1 VAIALAGWS
10 AQKKINAYVRNFV
23 SRWQTLILK
32 AIAIVCFTIKQ
43 KIERI
48 YKMAELTIT
57 AKNFEETVLKNEKTV
72 LLDFWATWCG
82 PCQMIA
88 PVVAQIAEENPD
100 VVVGKVNVDEEMQL
114 AQAFG
119 ITSIPTLI
127 VFKNGVNVNTAVGL
141 RSKAQ
146 IEEMIK

>member
-1 VAIALAGWS
+1 
-10 AQKKINAYVRNFV
+10 
-23 SRWQTLILK
+23 
-32 AIAIVCFTIKQ
+32 
-43 KIERI
+43 
-48 YKMAELTIT
+48 MAELTIT

-119 ITSIPTLI
+119 ITSVPTLI